1 MLVRTWKVG
10 TLMCY
15 LWKYKMVQII
25 WKTVEQFL
33 KKLKIELPYDPAIP
47 LVCVNP
53 KEQRTVSQRNICT
66 PVFTAALLTISK
78 IQRQSKRPVT
88 DEWINKMHSMK
99 HYSVWK
105 RKLCHTL

>member
-1 MLVRTWKVG
+1 
-10 TLMCY
+10 
-15 LWKYKMVQII
+15 MVQII

-105 RKLCHTL
+105 RKLCHML